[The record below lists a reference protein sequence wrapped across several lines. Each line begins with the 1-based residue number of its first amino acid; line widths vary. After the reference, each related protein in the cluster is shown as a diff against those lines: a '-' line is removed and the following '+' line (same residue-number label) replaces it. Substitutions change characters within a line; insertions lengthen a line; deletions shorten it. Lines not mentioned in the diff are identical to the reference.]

1 MPVMSFYRYSIFD
14 RLARLWRT
22 PRVVLP
28 ALFCALLGPVS
39 VAHSQELTIDEQYD
53 AAFLEMYEDVGN
65 LDKTFRFAELAIAVG
80 DLEGAVAALERML
93 IIEPDLPQVRMQ
105 LGTLYFQLGSYA
117 MALTYLNA
125 VVTHDEVPEDVKQSA
140 QELITQI
147 DALTSSHRFNGTVVA
162 GVRYQSNANG
172 GPMTQNIRLFGGSAV
187 LDEQYTRQADWDIS
201 LAGQFNYVYD
211 FETEPSTTLEAGVSA
226 YSSWQDKQS
235 QIDTTLFEL
244 QGGPR
249 VIFTPRPGS
258 ALDLRPYVVV
268 NDMALGGKDSF
279 EGIGGGLDL
288 ALRTSTSSS
297 WTAGT
302 RYVDRDYSQA
312 AEAGL
317 KGPRLR
323 VFGSRTFGI
332 SDFTIGTINL
342 SAFNEDTDEKSS
354 AYWEYGVQAVVQHI
368 LGKLLTF
375 SPSPWMLSATAG
387 FYDKSYDEANPG
399 VDASVVRKDEA
410 LRTSASLVI
419 PLTVNLNLMT
429 TAGYTHVD
437 SNLPNYANE
446 NWFSSLSVLGQ
457 F

>member
-1 MPVMSFYRYSIFD
+1 MLVMNVLHGPFSDCVGYKKRHL
-14 RLARLWRT
+14 RALLAM
-22 PRVVLP
+22 
-28 ALFCALLGPVS
+28 LFCLLLGPVS
-39 VAHSQELTIDEQYD
+39 LANAQELTVNEQYD

-125 VVTHDEVPEDVKQSA
+125 VVAHDEVPDDVKQGA
-140 QELITQI
+140 QDLITQI
-147 DALTSSHRFNGTVVA
+147 DALTSPHRFNGTVVA

-187 LDEQYTRQADWDIS
+187 LDEQYTRQADWDVS

-226 YSSWQDKQS
+226 YSSWQDTQS
-235 QIDTTLFEL
+235 QVDTTLFEI
-244 QGGPR
+244 QVGPR
-249 VIFTPRPGS
+249 VILTPKPGT
-258 ALDLRPYVVV
+258 ALDLRPYAVL

-279 EGIGGGLDL
+279 EGIGAGLDL
-288 ALRTSTSSS
+288 AFRTSMSSS
-297 WTAGT
+297 WNVGT
-302 RYVDRDYSQA
+302 RYVDRDYSQT
-312 AEAGL
+312 EETGL

-323 VFGSRTFGI
+323 VFGGRTFGI
-332 SDFTIGTINL
+332 SDMTIGTINL

-354 AYWEYGVQAVVQHI
+354 AYWEYGAQAVVQHI

-375 SPSPWMLSATAG
+375 SPSPWMLSMTAG

-399 VDASVVRKDEA
+399 VDASVVRKDET

-446 NWFSSLSVLGQ
+446 NWFSSVSVLGQ